1 MGACQRMP
9 VYLIFD
15 KTVYKRFEITPF
27 CAIMTAEAAND
38 HKVDSCG
45 RTALQVA
52 DGEGHV
58 GVSAL
63 LRENGAA

>member
-1 MGACQRMP
+1 MGPCQRMP
-9 VYLIFD
+9 VGLTYML
-15 KTVYKRFEITPF
+15 TY
-27 CAIMTAEAAND
+27 IMTAEAAND

-63 LRENGAA
+63 LRENMVRATTCRRSI